1 MNRRTGL
8 IIVVAACGLIL
19 RSPMVNGAVD
29 KAVTAVRNIPDQSG
43 VSLKVEAIL
52 KSHGV
57 TIHSGKSLVILRGHD
72 LAANPLPE
80 GNQYYPPRWND
91 AIFLVQP
98 SIDGKVHVIFSA
110 IGTGDPNTGI
120 EPHPDHKKFGGW
132 ARIKSGWYPDNWV
145 SDGSLILQAKA
156 IEVEVIDQKGTPSR
170 SMFWDNGTP
179 EEPGSFI
186 AHPPMIFNNPPAV
199 GEAVSSQG
207 CIVLKR
213 NGDWAKLMDLIGENK
228 VVPIG
233 IW

>member
-1 MNRRTGL
+1 MSLRTLCFVTVGICGL
-8 IIVVAACGLIL
+8 IIK
-19 RSPMVNGAVD
+19 SPTVNSAVD
-29 KAVTAVRNIPDQSG
+29 AVVTAVRNIPDQSRI
-43 VSLKVEAIL
+43 SLKIEAIL

-57 TIHSGKSLVILRGHD
+57 TIHSGKSIVILRGYNISG
-72 LAANPLPE
+72 NPLPE
-80 GNQYYPPRWND
+80 GNQYYPPKWND
-91 AIFLVQP
+91 AIFVVQP
-98 SIDGKVHVIFSA
+98 SVDGKVHVIFSA
-110 IGTGDPNTGI
+110 VGTADPNTAI

-156 IEVEVIDQKGTPSR
+156 IEVEVIDQHGNPSR

-186 AHPPMIFNNPPAV
+186 GHPPMVFNTPPDV

-213 NGDWAKLMDLIGENK
+213 TGDWARLMDLLGENK